1 MLDSSIW
8 MTSKHSC
15 LYVDPCWFA
24 DFQITSGYLISCFFR
39 LSSGETT
46 TNVKDSTLTVF
57 FFILSTWRNYSS
69 LLFCK
74 HSLRLFNFSLIL
86 SSSGEL
92 LSSDQ
97 GIIQK
102 KSASGSRTLP
112 CLVIF
117 FRNFILI
124 WKCQKWYL
132 NRGTLVLV
140 TKQSAPLQV

>member
-1 MLDSSIW
+1 MNDFKAFLSLRRSLLIF
-8 MTSKHSC
+8 
-15 LYVDPCWFA
+15 WFPNH
-24 DFQITSGYLISCFFR
+24 FWLPHFLFFR
-39 LSSGETT
+39 LSSWETT

-74 HSLRLFNFSLIL
+74 HSLRLRLFNFSLIL

-92 LSSDQ
+92 LSSDP

-132 NRGTLVLV
+132 NRCTLVLV
-140 TKQSAPLQV
+140 TKQSALLQV